1 VIEKIRPRQLKL
13 CQIIAD
19 NVLQEHYCRE
29 EKAMPV
35 AGISSSNLFD
45 FTSQSVQ
52 NRKQQFQ
59 QELQQLGQDLQS
71 GNLSA
76 AQTDFATLQ
85 QSGPQISSTSSNQNT
100 SPIAQDFKQLSQD
113 IQSGDIS
120 AAQQDYAKIQQDF
133 QSQSAGKH
141 AHHHHQGGGG
151 GGASAISQLM
161 QELGQDLQTGSLSA
175 AQQAYSTLQQDFQQF
190 AQNTGLFQSLLQ
202 SSPNTVSVNA

>member
-19 NVLQEHYCRE
+19 KVLQEQYCRE

-59 QELQQLGQDLQS
+59 QEFQQLGQDLQS

-76 AQTDFATLQ
+76 AQTDFATIQ

-141 AHHHHQGGGG
+141 GHHHHQGGG

-190 AQNTGLFQSLLQ
+190 AQNTGLFQSSLQ
-202 SSPNTVSVNA
+202 SNPNGVSVDA

>member
-1 VIEKIRPRQLKL
+1 
-13 CQIIAD
+13 
-19 NVLQEHYCRE
+19 
-29 EKAMPV
+29 MSV

-45 FTSQSVQ
+45 FNSQSIQ

-85 QSGPQISSTSSNQNT
+85 QSGPQISSTSSNQNA

-120 AAQQDYAKIQQDF
+120 AAQQDYAKLQQDF
-133 QSQSAGKH
+133 QSQAAGKH
-141 AHHHHQGGGG
+141 AHHHHQGGGE
-151 GGASAISQLM
+151 GGASAISQLL
-161 QELGQDLQTGSLSA
+161 QQLGQDLQTGSLSA

-190 AQNTGLFQSLLQ
+190 AQSTGLFAT
-202 SSPNTVSVNA
+202 SSPSNPNPVSVNA